1 LYLSPTTLARS
12 NMHSLRGWKLIV
24 VGGLIGGAR
33 CAAVPAPV
41 ITPAPEPG
49 LEAWIDKRQAPDA

>member
-1 LYLSPTTLARS
+1 
-12 NMHSLRGWKLIV
+12 MHSLRGWKLIV
-24 VGGLIGGAR
+24 IGGLIVSAS